1 VSWVEIFAVFVVS
14 HALGDYLL
22 QTDWQATHKRGGL
35 GRDRNSR
42 MALLS
47 HVASYTLAFVPA
59 GIWLATD
66 GDLGALG
73 LALLAVGI
81 YVPHMIQDDGR
92 LLSGYITRVK
102 GCGAESAREVFTAV
116 DQSFHL
122 ITLFATALI
131 VHSGVT

>member
-14 HALGDYLL
+14 HVLGDYLL

-35 GRDRNSR
+35 GRDPTARK
-42 MALLS
+42 ALLT

-59 GIWLATD
+59 GIWLAD
-66 GDLGALG
+66 DLGAGG
-73 LALLAVGI
+73 LALLALGI

-92 LLSGYITRVK
+92 LLSAYIHRVK
-102 GCGAESAREVFTAV
+102 GCGADSARDIFTAV

-122 ITLFATALI
+122 IVLFATALI
-131 VHSGVT
+131 VHAAVA

>member
-35 GRDRNSR
+35 GRDRTR
-42 MALLS
+42 MRALLS
-47 HVASYTLAFVPA
+47 HVLVYTLGFVPA
-59 GIWLATD
+59 GIWLAD
-66 GDLGALG
+66 AGLDAAG

-92 LLSGYITRVK
+92 LLSGYIRRVK
-102 GCGAESAREVFTAV
+102 GCDAESAREIFTAV

-131 VHSGVT
+131 VHSAVS